1 MRDKQDYQALLD
13 EKLHKKMEG
22 NKDTFIEFIRADLD
36 LNYIT
41 ASSEWNTYLEFLQG
55 MKNTMEETHK
65 VLKEDYETGYD
76 LSDQTLRENKIQII
90 LNRER
95 LELLELVMSLPKLVG
110 DSARAAKKLIKKYE
124 KS

>member
-1 MRDKQDYQALLD
+1 MKDKQDYLNLVD
-13 EKLHKKMEG
+13 EKLHKKMDAKKE
-22 NKDTFIEFIRADLD
+22 TFIEFVRAELD
-36 LNYIT
+36 LCHLT

-124 KS
+124 TR